1 MKMSDN
7 WESLPEE
14 GNLHVP
20 DGFLWGRNMLSL
32 NDLIAWILR
41 SPFYVVTSDLFSS
54 TQGGGRIVGHKEQW
68 FLWKL
73 EHRKSSQKEY
83 I

>member
-1 MKMSDN
+1 MKISDN

-32 NDLIAWILR
+32 NDLIWRRQWHPTSVLLLGKSYGRR
-41 SPFYVVTSDLFSS
+41 SLVGCSPW
-54 TQGGGRIVGHKEQW
+54 GR
-68 FLWKL
+68 
-73 EHRKSSQKEY
+73 
-83 I
+83 

>member
-32 NDLIAWILR
+32 LVKMIQVL
-41 SPFYVVTSDLFSS
+41 L
-54 TQGGGRIVGHKEQW
+54 
-68 FLWKL
+68 
-73 EHRKSSQKEY
+73 QKV
-83 I
+83 

>member
-1 MKMSDN
+1 MKISDN

-32 NDLIAWILR
+32 NDLIWR
-41 SPFYVVTSDLFSS
+41 R
-54 TQGGGRIVGHKEQW
+54 Q
-68 FLWKL
+68 
-73 EHRKSSQKEY
+73 
-83 I
+83 

>member
-1 MKMSDN
+1 MIFTTYIFLSSMKISDN

-32 NDLIAWILR
+32 NDL
-41 SPFYVVTSDLFSS
+41 T
-54 TQGGGRIVGHKEQW
+54 
-68 FLWKL
+68 
-73 EHRKSSQKEY
+73 
-83 I
+83 